1 MQQILAILSTDADE
15 PTITSALGSGS
26 SHSYLHPTVLIVDG
40 DADVLSSLSQTTGVI
55 ATLSDD
61 DATNLT
67 ANNDITQLD
76 TTGMAT
82 LIATTLGV
90 NETFDEP
97 VVLAVAGWIFGF
109 SPQYQAM
116 QSDRPRD
123 GETWDMP
130 GCLPDDSFANS

>member
-26 SHSYLHPTVLIVDG
+26 SHSYLHPTVLLVDG
-40 DADVLSSLSQTTGVI
+40 DDTVRSSLVQTTGVI

-67 ANNDITQLD
+67 AGNDITQLD
-76 TTGMAT
+76 TSGMAT
-82 LIATTLGV
+82 LIGTTLGI
-90 NETFDEP
+90 NETFDES

-116 QSDRPRD
+116 QSDRPRE
-123 GETWDMP
+123 GETWDMQ